1 MCIYNYAG
9 DGGDR
14 CMCGCGGGGGW
25 GGGGAHAHDA
35 NTNRKERLNS
45 GQQDDLYNRLI
56 VLSRFGLAVR
66 R

>member
-14 CMCGCGGGGGW
+14 CICAGVEVDGGC
-25 GGGGAHAHDA
+25 AHAHDA
-35 NTNRKERLNS
+35 NTNRKERLNN

-56 VLSRFGLAVR
+56 VVSRFGLAVR